1 MTDQN
6 PSPSERNADRL
17 EIVNLI
23 DAWARCADRRRPQE
37 QAALFAPEGRITVQM
52 PDSSDSE
59 PVQTLQGRAE
69 LADAFKVLETYDAT
83 THFNGQSMI
92 TLDGDHAT
100 GESYCLAHH
109 IWVEDGQRML
119 MIMAIRY
126 HDTFIRQDGRWLFAH
141 RELITDWID
150 KRPSSA

>member
-6 PSPSERNADRL
+6 PLPSEPGADLL
-17 EIVNLI
+17 EIGNLI
-23 DAWARCADRRRPQE
+23 DAWARCADRRKPQE
-37 QAALFAPEGRITVQM
+37 QAALFAPEGRIIVHVAD
-52 PDSSDSE
+52 PSSSE
-59 PVQTLQGRAE
+59 PVQILQGHAE
-69 LADAFKVLETYDAT
+69 LAEAFKVLETYDAT
-83 THFNGQSMI
+83 THFNGQSTI

-109 IWVEDGQRML
+109 VWVEDGQRML

-126 HDTFIRQDGRWLFAH
+126 HDTFIRQDGRWLFAD